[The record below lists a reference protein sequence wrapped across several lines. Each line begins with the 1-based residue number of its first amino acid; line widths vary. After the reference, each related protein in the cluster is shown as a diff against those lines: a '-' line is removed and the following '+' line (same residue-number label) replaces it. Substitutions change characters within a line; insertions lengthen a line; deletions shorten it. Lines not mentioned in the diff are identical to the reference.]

1 MDLKKEWKPYALW
14 IGLSEAVGALAG
26 LLTRDGTKYFAQ
38 SVAKPPLTPPPAV
51 FPVVWAALYALMGA
65 GAARISLLSPSR
77 ERTVSLRLFGA
88 QLGFNFVWTLLFFLL
103 RVYGFSFLWLTAL
116 WVLILWMTLSFY
128 ELDRPAAWLQ
138 APYLLWVLLAG
149 YLNFGVWLLNR

>member
-1 MDLKKEWKPYALW
+1 MDLKKEWKTYALW

-38 SVAKPPLTPPPAV
+38 YTAKPPLTPPPAV

-65 GAARISLLSPSR
+65 GAARISLLAPSR

-88 QLGFNFVWTLLFFLL
+88 QLAFNFVWTLLFFLL
-103 RVYGFSFLWLTAL
+103 RTYGISFLWLTAL

-138 APYLLWVLLAG
+138 APYLLWVLLAE
-149 YLNFGVWLLNR
+149 YLNFGVCLLNR

>member
-1 MDLKKEWKPYALW
+1 MDLKKEWKTYALW

>member
-1 MDLKKEWKPYALW
+1 MDLKKEWKTYALW
-14 IGLSEAVGALAG
+14 IG
-26 LLTRDGTKYFAQ
+26 LTRDGTKYFAQ

>member
-1 MDLKKEWKPYALW
+1 M
-14 IGLSEAVGALAG
+14 
-26 LLTRDGTKYFAQ
+26 
-38 SVAKPPLTPPPAV
+38 
-51 FPVVWAALYALMGA
+51 VWAALYALMGA
-65 GAARISLLSPSR
+65 GAARISLLAPSR

-88 QLGFNFVWTLLFFLL
+88 QLTFNFVWTLLFFLL
-103 RVYGFSFLWLTAL
+103 RTYGISFLWLTAL
-116 WVLILWMTLSFY
+116 WVLIRWMTLSFY